1 MLETPT
7 LGKEQWFMYNPFDE
21 NNTTNNAK
29 DNEPLEQDTAK
40 EEEPVNASQP
50 ETPPHPSTTTPAA
63 R

>member
-29 DNEPLEQDTAK
+29 DNEPLEQNTAK
-40 EEEPVNASQP
+40 EEEP
-50 ETPPHPSTTTPAA
+50 
-63 R
+63 

>member
-1 MLETPT
+1 
-7 LGKEQWFMYNPFDE
+7 MYNPFDE

-50 ETPPHPSTTTPAA
+50 GDA
-63 R
+63 RLTRVPLHRQRGKG

>member
-29 DNEPLEQDTAK
+29 DNEPLEQDTAR
-40 EEEPVNASQP
+40 EEESRERSQP

-63 R
+63 G